1 MPNYEYECTKCRH
14 RFEHIQKFSDPLLKK
29 CPECGGKLEQ
39 VLSAPAVR
47 FKGSGWHVT
56 DYPKQGAK
64 PAEHGESA
72 KSTDAAKSAD
82 TAKSADKPKSEPKK
96 DHKK

>member
-14 RFEHIQKFSDPLLKK
+14 RFERIQKFSDPLMKK
-29 CPECGGKLEQ
+29 CPQCGGKLEQ

-56 DYPKQGAK
+56 DYPKKGAK
-64 PAEHGESA
+64 PAEQGESG
-72 KSTDAAKSAD
+72 KSGDA
-82 TAKSADKPKSEPKK
+82 AKSADKPKPEPKK